1 MSDGVKNV
9 TEGRTD
15 KGILGVGFDHSLKG
29 LFHIILNDDLTV
41 VMVGKGLIE
50 RFIEVGDG
58 GGRHQGSQ

>member
-1 MSDGVKNV
+1 MHK
-9 TEGRTD
+9 D

-50 RFIEVGDG
+50 RFIEVGDV

>member
-1 MSDGVKNV
+1 MHK
-9 TEGRTD
+9 D
-15 KGILGVGFDHSLKG
+15 KGILGVGFG

>member
-1 MSDGVKNV
+1 MHK
-9 TEGRTD
+9 D

-58 GGRHQGSQ
+58 GGRYQGSQ